1 MGLTQSKPKA
11 DKRCQF
17 KNKPLP
23 QPNKP
28 KNSELEIYYQDYIED
43 YFQQRSNDIV
53 VDLAL
58 LQTEANKHQQKKKL
72 GFKTAFKIFKN
83 GGY

>member
-1 MGLTQSKPKA
+1 MGLSHSKPTS
-11 DKRCQF
+11 DKLCQF

-23 QPNKP
+23 EPNKP
-28 KNSELEIYYQDYIED
+28 KNSELEVYYQDYIEE
-43 YFQQRSNDIV
+43 YFQQQSNDIV

-58 LQTEANKHQQKKKL
+58 LKTEAKKHQHKKKL
-72 GFKTAFKIFKN
+72 GFKTAFNIFKN